1 MKALSGTFTFKV
13 LVLLAIGTLA
23 ALMIRAFAQGP
34 PPQRPAYVER
44 KLVLKFAKET
54 EVKDEAG
61 FKNILI
67 GLGQDQYKIHYRH
80 EDNSQEDLPPPPHR
94 STGSIKTDKVTASEL
109 AKSGASGEFT
119 AIGSHVSYNITS
131 DKPEDIRNVLATL
144 K

>member
-1 MKALSGTFTFKV
+1 MKTLSRTFTFKV
-13 LVLLAIGTLA
+13 LALLAIGAPA

-34 PPQRPAYVER
+34 SPQRPAYAER
-44 KLVLKFAKET
+44 KLVLKFAKDT

-80 EDNSQEDLPPPPHR
+80 EDNTSEDFPPPPHPL
-94 STGSIKTDKVTASEL
+94 TGSIKTDKVTASEL
-109 AKSGASGEFT
+109 AKSAPTGKFT